1 MIDPNQMPWC
11 KSYGPILRHWSSPW
25 FVQMVIESLLFKRAM
40 IGAVAVQECRELTQ
54 NSQPVRN
61 KNRENTRQR
70 KTITRTRQYLYG
82 SAFYLH
88 SWSCKD
94 FTIIKEKYK
103 CGNIVFQSLKNN
115 NNNKTLIT
123 KTRFLN
129 PAHKPKPP
137 LYGLSLRKSPI
148 ENHAILFKSGQI
160 VNQITHN

>member
-1 MIDPNQMPWC
+1 MLWDDPNQMPWC

-54 NSQPVRN
+54 IPNLWET
-61 KNRENTRQR
+61 KNRENTRQW
-70 KTITRTRQYLYG
+70 KTITRTRQYLRG
-82 SAFYLH
+82 SAICLCLR
-88 SWSCKD
+88 SCKD

-123 KTRFLN
+123 KNGFYILRTGFTMGYKMGQKIFPWALWLG
-129 PAHKPKPP
+129 PVSP
-137 LYGLSLRKSPI
+137 SLRSMD
-148 ENHAILFKSGQI
+148 
-160 VNQITHN
+160 